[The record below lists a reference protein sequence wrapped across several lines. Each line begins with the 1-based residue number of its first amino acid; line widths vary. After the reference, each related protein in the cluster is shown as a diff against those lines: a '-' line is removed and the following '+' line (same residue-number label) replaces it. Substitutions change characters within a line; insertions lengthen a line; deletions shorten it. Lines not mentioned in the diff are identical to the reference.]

1 MAILREAA
9 PLVEQLSIDEAFLDV
24 SDDARPGA
32 EIAGQLKV
40 EIQQRHRLPTSWGV
54 ASNKLVAKIATEVG
68 KPDGLVAVPHGEEA
82 AFLAPL
88 PVQMLWGVGPK
99 TQQVLAAEGIE
110 TIGDLARWPADRLRV
125 LFGER
130 GPELASSALGVDTRP
145 VVPEHQ
151 PKSLSAERTFAQ
163 DIRSRQALEDAL
175 VELVEEVG
183 QRLREQELAGSTVRL
198 KLRWSDFT
206 TILRQASL
214 PQPSSLD
221 AEILVAARRLL
232 RANWQAERPV
242 RLLGV
247 GISGLRP
254 PMRQLRLFDRSWER
268 EERLLRA
275 VDEIRQRYG
284 DNSVHRAS
292 SLRRD
297 RPGDSNGKQD

>member
-1 MAILREAA
+1 
-9 PLVEQLSIDEAFLDV
+9 
-24 SDDARPGA
+24 
-32 EIAGQLKV
+32 
-40 EIQQRHRLPTSWGV
+40 
-54 ASNKLVAKIATEVG
+54 
-68 KPDGLVAVPHGEEA
+68 
-82 AFLAPL
+82 
-88 PVQMLWGVGPK
+88 
-99 TQQVLAAEGIE
+99 
-110 TIGDLARWPADRLRV
+110 
-125 LFGER
+125 
-130 GPELASSALGVDTRP
+130 VDTRP

-151 PKSLSAERTFAQ
+151 PKSLSAERTFAR

-183 QRLREQELAGSTVRL
+183 QRLREQELAGSTVKL
-198 KLRWSDFT
+198 KLRWPDFT

-214 PQPSSLD
+214 PQPTSLD
-221 AEILVAARRLL
+221 AEILAAARRLL

-242 RLLGV
+242 RLIGV

-254 PMRQLRLFDRSWER
+254 PMRQLGLFDRSWER

-297 RPGDSNGKQD
+297 RPGDSNGQQD